1 MKLETFDCLV
11 PPKKTYSSGAY
22 ASDYIDVQTSLI
34 GLSSQTMYVWFCLPQ
49 PAVVVAASMTSS
61 KQERHE
67 EESFHLFRQHPERTF
82 KNA

>member
-1 MKLETFDCLV
+1 MQATKETL
-11 PPKKTYSSGAY
+11 TR
-22 ASDYIDVQTSLI
+22 IRTSLI